1 MGLAGIVWLTA
12 PGSAKL
18 RAMSVRIG
26 LGFAAFPF
34 SDAGAF
40 WRWVDALEDSPVDSM
55 WLSER
60 MVSKQAYLE
69 PLGTLAAVAGRTRRL
84 KFGMNTTV
92 LPLRDPLVLAKECA
106 TIDYLSDGRLLPMFG
121 VGNDQSP
128 EWKALGVE
136 SRGRGARSNEM
147 LRLLNRLWTE
157 DDVSFEGRYYRYTNV
172 TINPKPKQQPLPL
185 WIGGSSDAAIERT
198 ARYGSGWLA
207 GAGQSP
213 AQISRVILAIK
224 QRCAELERTIDDDHY
239 GCGFSYRF
247 GSWDEPVVQ
256 RNLEALKARL
266 GADANPR
273 AYMAVGGRDEVIE
286 LVSVLRA
293 VGVTKFVARPI
304 AASDEEM
311 MEQSRRMAEDVIPT
325 VHQML

>member
-1 MGLAGIVWLTA
+1 
-12 PGSAKL
+12 
-18 RAMSVRIG
+18 MSVRIG

-34 SDAGAF
+34 SGPEAF
-40 WRWVDALEDSPVDSM
+40 WRWIDALEDGPVDSM

-60 MVSKQAYLE
+60 MVSPQPFLE
-69 PLGTLAAVAGRTRRL
+69 PLSTLAAVAGRTQRL

-106 TIDYLSDGRLLPMFG
+106 TIDYLSGGRLLPMFG
-121 VGNDQSP
+121 VGNDASP
-128 EWKALGVE
+128 EWRALGVE
-136 SRGRGARSNEM
+136 SKGRGARSNEM
-147 LRLLNRLWTE
+147 LQLLNRLWTE
-157 DDVSFEGRYYRYTNV
+157 DEVSFEGRYYRYDRV
-172 TINPKPKQQPLPL
+172 TVYPKPKQSPLPL
-185 WIGGSSDAAIERT
+185 WIGGSSEAAIERT

-213 AQISRVILAIK
+213 AQIGRVVKAIK
-224 QRCAELERTIDDDHY
+224 DRCEQLGRRIDDDHY

-247 GSWDEPVVQ
+247 GDWGEPVVQ
-256 RNLEALKARL
+256 RNLQALQARL

-273 AYMAVGGRDEVIE
+273 AFMAVGGAEEVIE

-293 VGVTKFVARPI
+293 VGVSKFVARPI

-311 MEQSRRMAEDVIPT
+311 MEQSRLMAEEVIPT
-325 VHQML
+325 VHKMP

>member
-1 MGLAGIVWLTA
+1 
-12 PGSAKL
+12 
-18 RAMSVRIG
+18 MSVRIG

-34 SDAGAF
+34 SGADAF
-40 WRWVDALEDSPVDSM
+40 WRWIDACEESAVDSM

-60 MVSKQAYLE
+60 MVSPQPFLE
-69 PLGTLAAVAGRTRRL
+69 PLSTLAAVAGRTRRL

-106 TIDYLSDGRLLPMFG
+106 TIDFLSDGRLLPMFG
-121 VGNDQSP
+121 VGNDASP

-136 SRGRGARSNEM
+136 SKGRGARSNEI

-157 DDVSFEGRYYRYTNV
+157 NEVTFEGRYYRYEKV
-172 TINPKPKQQPLPL
+172 TISPKPKQTPLPL
-185 WIGGSSDAAIERT
+185 WIGGSSEAAIERT

-213 AQISRVILAIK
+213 AQIGRVIAAIR
-224 QRCAELERTIDDDHY
+224 QRCAELGRTIDDDHY

-247 GSWDEPVVQ
+247 GSWDEPVVE
-256 RNLEALKARL
+256 RNLKALQARL
-266 GADANPR
+266 GPDANPR
-273 AYMAVGGRDEVIE
+273 AFMAVGGPEDVIE

-293 VGVTKFVARPI
+293 VGVSKFVARPI
-304 AASDEEM
+304 AGSDAEM
-311 MEQSRRMAEDVIPT
+311 LEQSRLIATEVIPT
-325 VHQML
+325 VHAMA

>member
-1 MGLAGIVWLTA
+1 
-12 PGSAKL
+12 
-18 RAMSVRIG
+18 MSVRIG

-34 SDAGAF
+34 SGADAF
-40 WRWVDALEDSPVDSM
+40 WRWIDACEESAVDSM

-60 MVSKQAYLE
+60 MISPQPFLE
-69 PLGTLAAVAGRTRRL
+69 PLSTLAAVAGRTRRL

-106 TIDYLSDGRLLPMFG
+106 TIDYLSNGRLLPMFG
-121 VGNDQSP
+121 VGNDASP

-136 SRGRGARSNEM
+136 SKGRGARSNEI

-157 DDVSFEGRYYRYTNV
+157 DEVNFEGRYYRYEKV
-172 TINPKPKQQPLPL
+172 TISPKPKQTPLPL
-185 WIGGSSDAAIERT
+185 WIGGSSEAAIERT

-213 AQISRVILAIK
+213 AQIGRVIAAIR
-224 QRCAELERTIDDDHY
+224 QRCAELGRTIDDDHY

-247 GSWDEPVVQ
+247 GSWDEPVVE
-256 RNLEALKARL
+256 RNLKALQARL
-266 GADANPR
+266 GPDANPR
-273 AYMAVGGRDEVIE
+273 AFMAVGGPEDVIE

-293 VGVTKFVARPI
+293 VGVSKFVARPI
-304 AASDEEM
+304 AGSDAEM
-311 MEQSRRMAEDVIPT
+311 LEQSRLMATEVIPT
-325 VHQML
+325 VHAMA

>member
-1 MGLAGIVWLTA
+1 
-12 PGSAKL
+12 
-18 RAMSVRIG
+18 MSVRIG

-34 SDAGAF
+34 SGADAF
-40 WRWVDALEDSPVDSM
+40 WRWIDACEESAVDSM

-60 MVSKQAYLE
+60 MVSPQPFLE
-69 PLGTLAAVAGRTRRL
+69 PLSTLAAVAGRTRRL

-106 TIDYLSDGRLLPMFG
+106 TIDYLSNGRLLPMFG
-121 VGNDQSP
+121 VGNDASP

-136 SRGRGARSNEM
+136 SKGRGARSNEI

-157 DDVSFEGRYYRYTNV
+157 DEVNFEGRYYRYEKV
-172 TINPKPKQQPLPL
+172 TISPKPKQTPLPL
-185 WIGGSSDAAIERT
+185 WIGGSSEAAIERT

-213 AQISRVILAIK
+213 AQIGRVIAAIR
-224 QRCAELERTIDDDHY
+224 QRCAELGRTIDDDHY

-247 GSWDEPVVQ
+247 GSWDEPVVE
-256 RNLEALKARL
+256 RNLKALQARL
-266 GADANPR
+266 GPDANPR
-273 AYMAVGGRDEVIE
+273 AFMAVGGPEDVIE

-293 VGVTKFVARPI
+293 VGVSKFVARPI
-304 AASDEEM
+304 AGSDAEM
-311 MEQSRRMAEDVIPT
+311 LEQSRLMATEVIPT
-325 VHQML
+325 VHAMA